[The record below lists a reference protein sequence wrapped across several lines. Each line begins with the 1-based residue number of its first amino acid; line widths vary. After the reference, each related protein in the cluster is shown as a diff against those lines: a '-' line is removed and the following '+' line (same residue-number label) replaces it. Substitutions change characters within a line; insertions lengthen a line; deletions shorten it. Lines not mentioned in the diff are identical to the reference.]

1 MSDIPALPV
10 AQLKLVITDPQ
21 ELAKGVAIADKS
33 GIKHLARH
41 ANKLFAEADGSGSA
55 PYKTQIVH
63 DEKGY
68 RGRCSCMAARSRPFC
83 KHAAALL
90 VAWARDPSAFAVS
103 ESAPEL
109 ATDPGSA
116 TKRTKAKS
124 GKVDTDTLMRQ
135 GVEQTMSLV
144 RELALAGIA
153 TITEDRV
160 GQIRA
165 LAETLRAERLRRMS
179 ARLLELAGLLSIA
192 AKDYGMLDTEEY
204 ASAVADLW
212 LSAKRVQKHL
222 DGDALKPEHVET
234 LIGKS
239 WTKKDRTPASGLD
252 LLEYAFLHEITPDD
266 YVIRESRFID
276 LASGLHYSEKQILP
290 AFLAKRTTPKRT
302 YEGFLIAGAE
312 GGRYPGFA
320 PFRLDLSET
329 LSVRELDQNVFPR
342 LIEKS
347 LPGVGPAL
355 AALIEHHKD
364 VFAPEALPASIQ
376 IGSLHAHG
384 DRLFALDASGE
395 SLMIA
400 GGAEEEIAIT
410 SALAEADLR
419 LVIGDL
425 IFMGAIP
432 CLHPLALV
440 TERDGVFQLT
450 SLPAANAE
458 ALIEARRRNKATSS
472 TREHWIDTARALG
485 MSAAAVT
492 LGEVREELA
501 DAFSEGLNSLTPRRV
516 DGQVERL
523 NTLSLAKPAAL
534 LAELANRSDPAE
546 RLDDIIRLL
555 QVLGIGLTRLA
566 ASRKV
571 DRANLVRSPLHP
583 AIETSVPDI
592 HLTPETLVTE
602 LNSNRLRGHTRA
614 VAIDRALSEFD
625 DTTLSKLAP
634 TLFGDGSVSS
644 IVGAR
649 YARHPEMAL
658 DIAGDILLPQAQR
671 RRYTMR
677 GVSSFARVAKFT
689 AIQVVKRMG
698 TPISRELLQAY
709 LRKGEADPT
718 LKALATDALKADSKR
733 ELSKAIADGLVAGNR
748 EERSVAL
755 HKIIEAGAWFALPHV
770 RRLAA
775 TDPSQEVRHR
785 AWYTQAALL
794 DVDAVPLWIAALERR
809 ADNDDAA
816 REAIHALGHIG
827 DNRAI
832 APLLD
837 AFIQGFKP
845 TLLSEALQS
854 FGPPILPALLDRVD
868 ALTELADRKAAQST
882 VATLD
887 PTGVREAIAARLKET
902 DTSVLAEHAQS
913 YLKLVSA
920 NKQLKVEVAFD
931 IEAIIS
937 TIEADP
943 KAFAELRKALAR
955 AKAPKPSAKT

>member
-1 MSDIPALPV
+1 MSDIPTLPV
-10 AQLKLVITDPQ
+10 AQLKLVVTDPQ
-21 ELAKGVAIADKS
+21 ELAKGVAIADKG

-41 ANKLFAEADGSGSA
+41 ANKLFAEAEGSGSS

-103 ESAPEL
+103 ELAPE
-109 ATDPGSA
+109 ATAEPGVA

-124 GKVDTDTLMRQ
+124 GKVDTDALMRQ
-135 GVEQTMSLV
+135 GVEQTMTLV
-144 RELALAGIA
+144 RELALSGIA
-153 TITEDRV
+153 TINEDRV
-160 GQIRA
+160 TQIRT

-179 ARLLELAGLLSIA
+179 ARMLELSGLLSIA

-204 ASAVADLW
+204 SVAITDLW
-212 LSAKRVQKHL
+212 LSARRVQKHL
-222 DGDALKPEHVET
+222 DGDVLKLEHVET
-234 LIGKS
+234 LIGRS
-239 WTKKDRTPASGLD
+239 WTKKDRAPISGLD
-252 LLEYAFLHEITPDD
+252 LLEYAFLHQITADD
-266 YVIRESRFID
+266 FVIRESRFID

-302 YEGFLIAGAE
+302 YEGFVVAGAE

-320 PFRLDLSET
+320 PFRLDLSEQLT
-329 LSVRELDQNVFPR
+329 VRELDQNVFPR

-364 VFAPEALPASIQ
+364 VFAPETLPASIQ
-376 IGSLHAHG
+376 IGSLHAQG
-384 DRLFALDASGE
+384 DRLFAMDASGE

-410 SALAEADLR
+410 SALAEANLR
-419 LVIGDL
+419 LLIGDL
-425 IFMGAIP
+425 LFLGAIP
-432 CLHPLALV
+432 CLHPLALI
-440 TERDGVFQLT
+440 TERGGVFELV

-458 ALIEARRRNKATSS
+458 ALMATRRRNKAGSPK
-472 TREHWIDTARALG
+472 REHWIDTARALG
-485 MSAAAVT
+485 MSSAAVT

-501 DAFSEGLNSLTPRRV
+501 EVLSEGLNSLTPRRV
-516 DGQVERL
+516 EGQVERL
-523 NTLSLAKPAAL
+523 NALNLVKPAAL
-534 LAELANRSDPAE
+534 LAEVANRNDPAE

-571 DRANLVRSPLHP
+571 DRASLVRSPLHP
-583 AIETSVPDI
+583 AIETSVPDFQ
-592 HLTPETLVTE
+592 LTPETLVKE

-614 VAIDRALSEFD
+614 VAIDRALGAFD
-625 DTTLSKLAP
+625 NTTLSKLAP
-634 TLFGDGSVSS
+634 ALFGDGSVSS

-649 YARHPEMAL
+649 YAGHSELAL
-658 DIAGDILLPQAQR
+658 EIARDILLPEAQP

-677 GVSSFARVAKFT
+677 GVSAFARVAKFT
-689 AIQVVKRMG
+689 AIQLLKKMA
-698 TPISRELLQAY
+698 TPASRELLHEF
-709 LRKGEADPT
+709 LRKGQMDPT
-718 LKALATDALKADSKR
+718 LKALVTDALHPASRR
-733 ELSKAIADGLVAGNR
+733 EVPKAIVEGLTAGNR
-748 EERSVAL
+748 EDRSAAL
-755 HKIIEAGAWFALPHV
+755 QRIVQSGVPSTLQQV

-785 AWYTQAALL
+785 AWYAQAALL

-809 ADNDDAA
+809 ADNDDSA

-827 DNRAI
+827 DNRGI

-837 AFIQGFKP
+837 AFVQGFKP
-845 TLLSEALQS
+845 TLLAEALQS

-868 ALTELADRKAAQST
+868 ALPELAERKAAQSA

-887 PTGVREAIAARLKET
+887 PAGVREAIAARLKET
-902 DTSVLAEHAQS
+902 EVGALAERAQS

-920 NKQLKVEVAFD
+920 NKQLKAEVAAD
-931 IEAIIS
+931 VEAMIS
-937 TIEADP
+937 TAESGS
-943 KAFAELRKALAR
+943 KAFAELRRALAR
-955 AKAPKPSAKT
+955 VKQAK